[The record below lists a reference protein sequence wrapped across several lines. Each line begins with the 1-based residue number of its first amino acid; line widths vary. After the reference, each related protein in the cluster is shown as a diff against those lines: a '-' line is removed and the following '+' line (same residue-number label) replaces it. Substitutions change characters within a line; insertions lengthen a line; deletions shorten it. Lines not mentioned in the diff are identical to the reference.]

1 MKYLPLLI
9 LLASCAGGESKSD
22 KSETSIDPAAGVVI
36 KNQDF
41 NRQKPLV
48 YSPQQDFYPSPKEG
62 AQTAL
67 QNESAARDLSRIQ
80 KLTGGKDPLVVMMSS
95 CYAKNFEQAFKV
107 AESVYDTHQ
116 NLPTY
121 WNQVATC
128 YLLQGNERK
137 ALLFYNKALEV
148 TPQYVPAL
156 NNIGVMYEKNEQDQK
171 ALVALQRALKNGKF
185 TKTPRFNLG
194 HLFLSYNLAD
204 EALPLFRGLADEAP
218 ADVDVRAGLANS
230 LAQLN
235 RWQDAWDEFN
245 RIPEKDR
252 RRSDV
257 GLTMALSAHRLG
269 KEALARDILQATDVS
284 DADQSYAARIRRLL
298 GE

>member
-1 MKYLPLLI
+1 MKFIPLLV
-9 LLASCAGGESKSD
+9 LLAACAGGESKQRT
-22 KSETSIDPAAGVVI
+22 ENTVDPAAGVVV

-41 NRQKPLV
+41 NRGKPLV
-48 YSPQQDFYPSPKEG
+48 YSPQQDYYPTPKEG

-67 QNESAARDLSRIQ
+67 QNESAARDLGRIQ

-107 AESVYDTHQ
+107 AESVYDSHQ

-156 NNIGVMYEKNEQDQK
+156 NNIGVMYEKNGQDQK

-218 ADVDVRAGLANS
+218 ADIDVRAGLANS
-230 LAQLN
+230 LAQLG

-257 GLTMALSAHRLG
+257 GLTMSLTAHRLG
-269 KEALARDILQATDVS
+269 KEALAKDLFQNTTVS
-284 DADQSYAARIRRLL
+284 DDDQSYAARIRRLI

>member
-1 MKYLPLLI
+1 MRYLPLLI
-9 LLASCAGGESKSD
+9 LLGACAGGESK
-22 KSETSIDPAAGVVI
+22 KPTENTIDPAAGVVV
-36 KNQDF
+36 KNQEF

-48 YSPQQDFYPSPKEG
+48 YSPQQDYYPSPKEG
-62 AQTAL
+62 SQTAL
-67 QNESAARDLSRIQ
+67 QNESAARDLNRIQ
-80 KLTGGKDPLVVMMSS
+80 QLTGGKDPLVVMMSS

-107 AESVYDTHQ
+107 AESVYDSHQ

-156 NNIGVMYEKNEQDQK
+156 NNIGVMYEKNSQDQK

-204 EALPLFRGLADEAP
+204 EALSLFRGLADEAP
-218 ADVDVRAGLANS
+218 TDVDVRAGLANS
-230 LAQLN
+230 LAQLS
-235 RWQDAWDEFN
+235 RWQDAWDEFS
-245 RIPEKDR
+245 RIPEKNR
-252 RRSDV
+252 TRSDV
-257 GLTMALSAHRLG
+257 GLTMSLTAHRLG
-269 KEALARDILQATDVS
+269 KSALAQDILRATDVN
-284 DADQSYAARIRRLL
+284 DADQSYAASIRRLL

>member
-1 MKYLPLLI
+1 MKYLLVFLV
-9 LLASCAGGESKSD
+9 LAGCAGGESK
-22 KSETSIDPAAGVVI
+22 KVETSSADPASGVVI

-41 NRQKPLV
+41 NRAKPLV

-67 QNESAARDLSRIQ
+67 QNESASQDLDRIKQ
-80 KLTGGKDPLVVMMSS
+80 LTGGKEPLVVMMTS
-95 CYAKNFEQAFKV
+95 CYARNFEQAFKV
-107 AESVYDTHQ
+107 AESIYDSHQ

-156 NNIGVMYEKNEQDQK
+156 NNIGVMYEKNNQDQK
-171 ALVALQRALKNGKF
+171 ALVALQRALKSGKF

-230 LAQLN
+230 LAQLG
-235 RWQDAWDEFN
+235 RWQDAWDEFS
-245 RIPEKDR
+245 RIPDKQR

-269 KEALARDILQATDVS
+269 KEAMAKEIFQATEVS
-284 DADQSYAARIRRLL
+284 DNDQSYAASIRRLI

>member
-1 MKYLPLLI
+1 MRYLPLLI
-9 LLASCAGGESKSD
+9 LLGACAGGEVKKQSAN
-22 KSETSIDPAAGVVI
+22 TIDPTAGVVI
-36 KNQDF
+36 KNQEF

-48 YSPQQDFYPSPKEG
+48 YSPQQDYYPSPKDG

-67 QNESAARDLSRIQ
+67 QNESAARDLNRIQ
-80 KLTGGKDPLVVMMSS
+80 QLTGGKDPLVAMMTS
-95 CYAKNFEQAFKV
+95 CYAKNFEQAFKI

-128 YLLQGNERK
+128 HLLQGNERK

-156 NNIGVMYEKNEQDQK
+156 NNIGVMYEKNGQDQK
-171 ALVALQRALKNGKF
+171 ALVALQRALKNGKY

-230 LAQLN
+230 LAQLG

-257 GLTMALSAHRLG
+257 GLTMALTAHRLG
-269 KEALARDILQATDVS
+269 KSALAQDVFQATDVT
-284 DADQSYAARIRRLL
+284 DGDQSYAASIRRLL